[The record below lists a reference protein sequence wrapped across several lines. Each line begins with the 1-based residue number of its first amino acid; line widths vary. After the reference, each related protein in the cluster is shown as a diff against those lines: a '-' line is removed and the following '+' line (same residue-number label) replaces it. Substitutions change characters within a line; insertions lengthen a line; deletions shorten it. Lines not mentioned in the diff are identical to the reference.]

1 MINQILR
8 KNSVQIR
15 NQVSLRE
22 FLKDKKILDVT
33 LDIDQDNNGKISKK

>member
-15 NQVSLRE
+15 NQVSLSE

-33 LDIDQDNNGKISKK
+33 L